1 VASDALAPTS
11 SCAFKPSF
19 AVAERSRSALLPTH
33 GDAGAGV
40 GFQVC
45 IDVDGSLEV
54 GVEVGVEASVDGSVK
69 VGVAVGGT
77 NVSTTGLLLVPS
89 AASLTFVPRS
99 RVVSRIVPTRK
110 SPVLLRDVSAL
121 RAFPS
126 RLLLAATSRPSPAL
140 VSGEHGTQLK
150 P

>member
-1 VASDALAPTS
+1 MASDALAPTS

-45 IDVDGSLEV
+45 IDVDGSL
-54 GVEVGVEASVDGSVK
+54 EVGVEASVDGSVK